1 LAAFDELD
9 WQRIDV
15 WAIAGCA
22 GLASVFEQARPF
34 YRDWLER
41 NGYAI
46 DSLDCRPG
54 LCKAIPELGRMLRWE
69 EQFGYSLKA
78 DSRNLDALRDGFEF
92 EIPASGGRVLEIL
105 GADLA
110 WQEDSRWMLG
120 MLSIAQEQ
128 SRWQL
133 ALGRRFFTLL
143 VLPEGSPLIG
153 VEIEKTIVPFPFSG
167 AVRALD
173 EFAR

>member
-1 LAAFDELD
+1 MAAFDELD

-15 WAIAGCA
+15 WAIAGCG
-22 GLASVFEQARPF
+22 GLATVFEQLHSF

-54 LCKAIPELGRMLRWE
+54 LGKAIPELGRMLRWE
-69 EQFGYSLKA
+69 EQFGYSLGA
-78 DSRNLDALRDGFEF
+78 DSRNLDALRDWFEF
-92 EIPASGGRVLEIL
+92 EIRANGGHVLEIL

-110 WQEDSRWMLG
+110 WQEDSHWMLG
-120 MLSIAQEQ
+120 MLSIAKEQ

-153 VEIEKTIVPFPFSG
+153 VEIETTIVPFPFSS
-167 AVRALD
+167 ASRPFD
-173 EFAR
+173 

>member
-1 LAAFDELD
+1 MAAFDELD

-15 WAIAGCA
+15 WAIAECA
-22 GLASVFEQARPF
+22 GLATVFEQARPF

-46 DSLDCRPG
+46 DPLDCCPG

-69 EQFGYSLKA
+69 EQFGYSLEA

-92 EIPASGGRVLEIL
+92 EIPAGSGRVLEIL

-120 MLSIAQEQ
+120 MLSTAQEQ

-143 VLPEGSPLIG
+143 VLPEGSHLIG
-153 VEIEKTIVPFPFSG
+153 VEIEKTVVPFPFSG

-173 EFAR
+173 ELAR

>member
-1 LAAFDELD
+1 LAAFDKLD
-9 WQRIDV
+9 WRRIDV

-22 GLASVFEQARPF
+22 GLASIFEQARPF
-34 YRDWLER
+34 YREWLER

-54 LCKAIPELGRMLRWE
+54 LRKAIPELGRVLKWE
-69 EQFGYSLKA
+69 EQFGYSLGA

-92 EIPASGGRVLEIL
+92 EIPAGGGRVFEIL
-105 GADLA
+105 GADIA
-110 WQEDSRWMLG
+110 WHEDSRWMLG

-153 VEIEKTIVPFPFSG
+153 VEIEKTAVPFPFSS
-167 AVRALD
+167 ASRAPD
-173 EFAR
+173 EFAG

>member
-15 WAIAGCA
+15 WAIAECA
-22 GLASVFEQARPF
+22 GLASVFEQGRPF

-41 NGYAI
+41 NGYTI

-69 EQFGYSLKA
+69 EQFGYSLES

-92 EIPASGGRVLEIL
+92 EIPAGGGRVLEIL

-110 WQEDSRWMLG
+110 WQEDSRWLRG

-153 VEIEKTIVPFPFSG
+153 AEIEKTVVPFPFSV
-167 AVRALD
+167 ASRTLD
-173 EFAR
+173 DFAR